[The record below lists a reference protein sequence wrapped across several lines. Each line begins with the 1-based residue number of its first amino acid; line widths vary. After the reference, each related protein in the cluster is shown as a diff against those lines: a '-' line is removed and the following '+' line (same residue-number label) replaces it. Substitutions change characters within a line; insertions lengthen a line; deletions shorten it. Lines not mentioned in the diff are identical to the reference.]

1 MSPADAQTLLRL
13 YVAQMNSLAQNPR
26 FYNTL
31 TGNCTTLVF
40 DMVHVIHPG
49 LPMDPRVILSG
60 YLPNYVY
67 DLGAVDTSMPFTELR
82 ALSRVH
88 DKAMH
93 AGDALDFSTEIRKG
107 IPKPR

>member
-40 DMVHVIHPG
+40 DIVRVIYPG
-49 LPMDPRVILSG
+49 LPMDSRVIVSG
-60 YLPNYVY
+60 YLPNHLY
-67 DLGAVDTSMPFTELR
+67 DLGAVDTSIIAVPLHDEVAERHQSAFTW
-82 ALSRVH
+82 
-88 DKAMH
+88 
-93 AGDALDFSTEIRKG
+93 
-107 IPKPR
+107 PRS